1 MAFSLTTKHV
11 ELRGSWLVALVQKDD
26 NTWTFSKLN
35 LNDHIGNNDGNF
47 DVTMDRWYNSAE
59 HWTCH
64 LRGPFLCAQLR
75 TLVGSWAPETYVN
88 LDLFI
93 RNKDGNLEFQKL
105 SDSLLFYTACLTLEH
120 STLRGLVVGRDG
132 KFHTSELNLDENI
145 GNINGKFEAGERHYS
160 RSGRNFHL
168 EHGLDTIKLTAELA
182 DYAGDHHAA
191 EIELSDFVINR
202 KGQLDFIR
210 RDETVDK
217 EHWSTAIADQIPL
230 FGSSVAGLH
239 HLGEHENE
247 EQLYRKIAASTNSA
261 NITVGTVI
269 GAFIGR
275 AIKAPVLGMVL
286 GAGLSTSPHV
296 LIGDKVAKAIEDP
309 ATRSQIL
316 EATVG
321 KYVFVTL
328 RDMIAADQITT
339 AAQWLDAALNP
350 SVDDWMKGLVAWLER
365 QDITL
370 PEFSLHTMLKRV
382 FARLQGETIEEWDKA
397 LEVLQETKK
406 RVEILKLEPEP
417 EPEPEPEVLV
427 EAPAADEAVE
437 VPQKAEEEP
446 QVTDESK
453 TTGEAQTTNEPEAA
467 DVSSNSRTTT
477 TTTDEPGK
485 DVAATGDAK
494 DDAKADERAKVD
506 EPKAGESKV
515 GDEHNTTATSSTR
528 ASSLKQQDRNGS
540 KSSVGGDKPNGR
552 NGSRKG
558 WQSVLGIS
566 MLRSWSKHRQPKA
579 VAV

>member
-1 MAFSLTTKHV
+1 MAFSLTSKHV
-11 ELRGSWLVALVQKDD
+11 ELRGSWLVALVRKDD

-35 LNDHIGNNDGNF
+35 LNDHVGNNDGNF

-160 RSGRNFHL
+160 RSGRNFRL
-168 EHGLDTIKLTAELA
+168 EHGIDTIKLTAELA

-191 EIELSDFVINR
+191 EIELSDCVINR
-202 KGQLDFIR
+202 KGQLDFLR

-217 EHWSTAIADQIPL
+217 EQWTTAIADQIPL
-230 FGSSVAGLH
+230 FGSSVAGLY

-247 EQLYRKIAASTNSA
+247 EQLYRKIASSTNSA

-275 AIKAPVLGMVL
+275 AIKSPVLGMVL
-286 GAGLSTSPHV
+286 GAGLSTSPNV

-339 AAQWLDAALNP
+339 AAQWLDAALTP

-370 PEFSLHTMLKRV
+370 PEFSLYTMLKRV
-382 FARLQGETIEEWDKA
+382 FARLQGEIIEEWDKA

-427 EAPAADEAVE
+427 EAPAADEPETVE
-437 VPQKAEEEP
+437 VPHQKAEEEEP
-446 QVTDESK
+446 QTCLLILEPTSPAK
-453 TTGEAQTTNEPEAA
+453 TLPVPEPTTPPPKTMPRRMSVPRWTSLRLA
-467 DVSSNSRTTT
+467 SR
-477 TTTDEPGK
+477 
-485 DVAATGDAK
+485 
-494 DDAKADERAKVD
+494 R
-506 EPKAGESKV
+506 
-515 GDEHNTTATSSTR
+515 
-528 ASSLKQQDRNGS
+528 
-540 KSSVGGDKPNGR
+540 
-552 NGSRKG
+552 
-558 WQSVLGIS
+558 
-566 MLRSWSKHRQPKA
+566 
-579 VAV
+579 